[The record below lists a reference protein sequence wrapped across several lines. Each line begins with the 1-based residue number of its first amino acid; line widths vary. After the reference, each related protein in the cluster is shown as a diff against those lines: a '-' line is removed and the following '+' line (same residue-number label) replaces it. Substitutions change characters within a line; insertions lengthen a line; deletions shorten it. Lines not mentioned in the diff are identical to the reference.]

1 MNTAGFVIILSYTNS
16 LRKKRNFCIKKA
28 ADDIQGEESKFIG
41 NKSQLMPVERTAPL
55 AVRKQL
61 SFMLKVSFKVLQS
74 EKQKGVREVLIE
86 K

>member
-41 NKSQLMPVERTAPL
+41 NKSQLMPERTAPL